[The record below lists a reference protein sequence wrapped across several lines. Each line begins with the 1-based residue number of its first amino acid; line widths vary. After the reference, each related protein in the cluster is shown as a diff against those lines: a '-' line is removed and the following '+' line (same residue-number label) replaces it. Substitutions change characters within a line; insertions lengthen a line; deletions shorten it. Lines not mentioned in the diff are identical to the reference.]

1 MASLSQTIEKLCMA
15 LNRAGREISVEKK
28 VFYSIVYE
36 KLVTVWKVKEGRAVL
51 LKTYK
56 AAEALQFLAAIW
68 KEENGGGAD
77 NAED

>member
-15 LNRAGREISVEKK
+15 LNRAGREITVEKK
-28 VFYSIVYE
+28 VFFSIKYQ

>member
-15 LNRAGREISVEKK
+15 LNKAGREISVEKK

-56 AAEALQFLAAIW
+56 AAEALQLLAAIW
-68 KEENGGGAD
+68 KEENGGGTD

>member
-1 MASLSQTIEKLCMA
+1 MANLSQTIEKLCMA

-36 KLVTVWKVKEGRAVL
+36 KLVTVWKVKEGRVVL